1 MTQEFRDHV
10 GSFTYQIVE
19 SAGDGT
25 RMRVRGTFQRAD
37 TKNGNG
43 RVYSENLWNKVLGD
57 RDLQEALKSR
67 RMTGEVEHPDDG
79 TTKLSRVSHVVTK
92 LERKGK
98 EVIGEAEILNTPAGL
113 ILQELFRAGVQV
125 GISSR
130 GSGTSVQREG
140 VEYVNESDFRLKTFD
155 FVADPSTPGAF
166 PSVSE
171 SLKGPYRE
179 DAPMSNKIDELRRL
193 YVRSGEIR
201 EALQHGNDESMLS
214 NYLDELTEMREMANT
229 LHAQLKNDD
238 RGGQEARDTLDRISE
253 AKIKASTKLHA
264 IYERQSTELETE
276 IQENLEASPKSS
288 EKKGG
293 NDEARANRGLLEKAQ
308 RQVRFW
314 RKRSIELSESQDDEG
329 SVWKSKYEASVKL
342 FSAMT
347 ERFGNL
353 GLNFADLEARHE
365 VLGERHEAA
374 VTLLSETVS
383 RHERAQVL
391 RAVREAIA
399 SDSRLARFESLL
411 LGSQDLSEVQSHIV
425 ELSRALE
432 GLQEVTKG
440 GVDEN
445 DDPFATLEA
454 EDDSDSDD
462 SEDSDSE
469 DDEKEES
476 VFDSKNFA
484 SFEESLDKDDEK
496 ALRSLFESP
505 GDKIFESVRQG
516 SRTLTESRDPRIRVA
531 GRVLNKRGWK

>member
-10 GSFTYQIVE
+10 GAFTYQIVE
-19 SAGDGT
+19 SAGEGT

-43 RVYSENLWNKVLGD
+43 RVYSEQLWNKVLGD
-57 RDLQEALKSR
+57 KDLREALKAR

-92 LERKGK
+92 LERNGK

-229 LHAQLKNDD
+229 LHAQLKDD
-238 RGGQEARDTLDRISE
+238 ERGGQEARDTLDRISE
-253 AKIKASTKLHA
+253 AKVKASTKLHA

-276 IQENLEASPKSS
+276 IQENLEAPPKSS

-329 SVWKSKYEASVKL
+329 SVWRSKYEAAVKL
-342 FSAMT
+342 FSALT

-374 VTLLSETVS
+374 VHLLSETVS

-432 GLQEVTKG
+432 GLQEAGG

-445 DDPFATLEA
+445 DDPFARLEA

-462 SEDSDSE
+462 SDGE

-476 VFDSKNFA
+476 FNPKNFA
-484 SFEESLDKDDEK
+484 SFEESLDGDDEK
-496 ALRSLFESP
+496 ALKSLFESP
-505 GDKIFESVRQG
+505 GDKIFESISQG
-516 SRTLTESRDPRIRVA
+516 SRNLTESRDPRVRVA